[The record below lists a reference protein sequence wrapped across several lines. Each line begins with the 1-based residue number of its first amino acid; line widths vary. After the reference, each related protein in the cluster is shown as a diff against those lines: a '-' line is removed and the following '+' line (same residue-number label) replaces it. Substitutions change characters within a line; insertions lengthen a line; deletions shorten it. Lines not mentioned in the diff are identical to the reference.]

1 MDVASKFICGSGFE
15 QSILGGAHFPVP
27 EEEGR
32 WEDEI
37 GGEEAGEAE
46 VRI

>member
-1 MDVASKFICGSGFE
+1 MLLLGLFVGLILSSLF
-15 QSILGGAHFPVP
+15 LGGAHFAVP